1 VGDMPEKTYIVNFRR
16 PEIIMRPVVAARA
29 EIQGDHLVFVNS
41 DGRLAALFLLEIVQS
56 WNEVSN

>member
-1 VGDMPEKTYIVNFRR
+1 MPERAYIVKFKR

-29 EIQGDHLVFVNS
+29 EVQGDHLVFVNA

-56 WNEVSN
+56 WSEISE